1 MTRTRFLALLT
12 ALALLLA
19 IPTSVFA
26 QNAKPHVFV
35 GTATLD
41 GATAA
46 DGAAVTAWV
55 GGEQVAATTVKG
67 GEYDILVGDSVGYA
81 GETVSFKLSG
91 ADASETAAWV
101 EGGGDI
107 VNLTAATGSS
117 GAGGGAGSDG
127 EKGATGNRGLK
138 GVAGPAGPAG
148 ADGAAGPAG
157 PAGATG
163 SNGSDGSD
171 GAAGSSGSSLT
182 SSGSWSLITS
192 LTVSSFSI
200 TSSFFSSGNVT
211 SNSGP
216 DVSRSTWAS
225 SFLILFSS
233 GIVSSYG

>member
-1 MTRTRFLALLT
+1 MTKTRFLALVT

-91 ADASETAAWV
+91 ADASETATWV

-107 VNLTAATGSS
+107 VNLTAASGSS
-117 GAGGGAGSDG
+117 GAGGGAGADG
-127 EKGATGNRGLK
+127 EKGATGTRGLK
-138 GVAGPAGPAG
+138 GVAGPAGPAGPAG

-157 PAGATG
+157 ATG
-163 SNGSDGSD
+163 SAGSDGSDGSD
-171 GAAGSSGSSLT
+171 GAAGSSGST
-182 SSGSWSLITS
+182 GSAGPAGAAGAAGADGGGGVIGIIALIVAAVA
-192 LTVSSFSI
+192 LLAA
-200 TSSFFSSGNVT
+200 G
-211 SNSGP
+211 G
-216 DVSRSTWAS
+216 
-225 SFLILFSS
+225 
-233 GIVSSYG
+233 SYMMGRRA

>member
-1 MTRTRFLALLT
+1 MTKTRFLALVT

-19 IPTSVFA
+19 IPAAVFA

-91 ADASETAAWV
+91 AVASETAAWV

-107 VNLTAATGSS
+107 VNLTAASGSS
-117 GAGGGAGSDG
+117 GGGGGADG
-127 EKGATGNRGLK
+127 EQGATGNRGLK
-138 GVAGPAGPAG
+138 GVAGPAG
-148 ADGAAGPAG
+148 ADGA
-157 PAGATG
+157 
-163 SNGSDGSD
+163 D
-171 GAAGSSGSSLT
+171 GAAGSSGST
-182 SSGSWSLITS
+182 GSAGPAGAAGAAGADGGGGVIGIIALIVAAVA
-192 LTVSSFSI
+192 LLAA
-200 TSSFFSSGNVT
+200 G
-211 SNSGP
+211 G
-216 DVSRSTWAS
+216 
-225 SFLILFSS
+225 
-233 GIVSSYG
+233 SYMMGRRA

>member
-1 MTRTRFLALLT
+1 MTKTRFLALVT

-81 GETVSFKLSG
+81 GETVSFKVSG
-91 ADASETAAWV
+91 ADASETATWV

-107 VNLTAATGSS
+107 VNLTAASGSS
-117 GAGGGAGSDG
+117 GAGGGAGDDG
-127 EKGATGNRGLK
+127 EKGDTGNRGLK

-148 ADGAAGPAG
+148 PAGADGAAGPAG
-157 PAGATG
+157 ATG
-163 SNGSDGSD
+163 SAGSAGSDGSD
-171 GAAGSSGSSLT
+171 GAAGSSGSA
-182 SSGSWSLITS
+182 GSAGPAGAAGAAGADGGGGVIGIIALIVAAVA
-192 LTVSSFSI
+192 LLAA
-200 TSSFFSSGNVT
+200 G
-211 SNSGP
+211 G
-216 DVSRSTWAS
+216 
-225 SFLILFSS
+225 
-233 GIVSSYG
+233 SYMMGRRA

>member
-1 MTRTRFLALLT
+1 MTKTRFLALVT

-46 DGAAVTAWV
+46 DGPAVTAWV
-55 GGEQVAATTVKG
+55 GCEQVAATTVTG
-67 GEYDILVGDSVGYA
+67 REYDILVGDSVGYA

-91 ADASETAAWV
+91 ADASETATWV

-117 GAGGGAGSDG
+117 GSSGTGDDG
-127 EKGATGNRGLK
+127 EKGDTGNRGLT

-148 ADGAAGPAG
+148 ADGAAAPAG

-171 GAAGSSGSSLT
+171 GAAVSSGSSGSAGPAGPAGAAGAAGADGGGGVVGIIALIVAAVALLAAG
-182 SSGSWSLITS
+182 GSYMM
-192 LTVSSFSI
+192 
-200 TSSFFSSGNVT
+200 G
-211 SNSGP
+211 
-216 DVSRSTWAS
+216 RRA
-225 SFLILFSS
+225 
-233 GIVSSYG
+233 

>member
-1 MTRTRFLALLT
+1 MTKTRFLALVT

-81 GETVSFKLSG
+81 GETVSFKVSG
-91 ADASETAAWV
+91 ADASETATWV

-117 GAGGGAGSDG
+117 GSGAGSDG
-127 EKGATGNRGLK
+127 ATGATGNRGLK
-138 GVAGPAGPAG
+138 GVAGPAGAAG

-163 SNGSDGSD
+163 SAGSDGSDGSD
-171 GAAGSSGSSLT
+171 GAAGSSGST
-182 SSGSWSLITS
+182 GSAGPAGAAGAAGADGGGVIGIIALIVAAVA
-192 LTVSSFSI
+192 LLAA
-200 TSSFFSSGNVT
+200 G
-211 SNSGP
+211 G
-216 DVSRSTWAS
+216 
-225 SFLILFSS
+225 
-233 GIVSSYG
+233 SYMMGRRA

>member
-35 GTATLD
+35 GTASLD

-117 GAGGGAGSDG
+117 GAGAGADG
-127 EKGATGNRGLK
+127 EKGATGTRGLK

-148 ADGAAGPAG
+148 ADGAAGAAG

-163 SNGSDGSD
+163 SSGSDGSDGSD
-171 GAAGSSGSSLT
+171 GAAGSSGSAGPAGPAGAAGAAGADGGGGVIGIIALIVAAVALLAAG
-182 SSGSWSLITS
+182 GSYMM
-192 LTVSSFSI
+192 
-200 TSSFFSSGNVT
+200 G
-211 SNSGP
+211 
-216 DVSRSTWAS
+216 RRA
-225 SFLILFSS
+225 
-233 GIVSSYG
+233 

>member
-1 MTRTRFLALLT
+1 MTKTRFLALVT

-107 VNLTAATGSS
+107 VNLTAASGSS
-117 GAGGGAGSDG
+117 GAGAGADG
-127 EKGATGNRGLK
+127 EQGATGNRGLK
-138 GVAGPAGPAG
+138 GVAGPAGADG

-157 PAGATG
+157 PAGPAGATG
-163 SNGSDGSD
+163 SAGSAGSDGSD
-171 GAAGSSGSSLT
+171 GAAGSSGSS
-182 SSGSWSLITS
+182 GSAGPAGAAGAAGADGGGVIGIIALIVAAVA
-192 LTVSSFSI
+192 LLAA
-200 TSSFFSSGNVT
+200 G
-211 SNSGP
+211 G
-216 DVSRSTWAS
+216 
-225 SFLILFSS
+225 
-233 GIVSSYG
+233 SYMMGRRA

>member
-1 MTRTRFLALLT
+1 MTKTRFLALVT

-46 DGAAVTAWV
+46 EGAAVTAWV
-55 GGEQVAATTVKG
+55 GGEQVADTTVKG
-67 GEYDILVGDSVGYA
+67 GQYDILVSSSAGYA
-81 GETVSFKLSG
+81 GETVSFKVSG

-107 VNLTAATGSS
+107 VNLTAASGSS
-117 GAGGGAGSDG
+117 GGGAGADG

-138 GVAGPAGPAG
+138 GVAGPAG

-157 PAGATG
+157 PAGPAGATG
-163 SNGSDGSD
+163 SAGSAGSDGSD
-171 GAAGSSGSSLT
+171 GAAGSSGST
-182 SSGSWSLITS
+182 GSAGPAGAAGAAGADGGGGVIGIIALIVAAVA
-192 LTVSSFSI
+192 LLAA
-200 TSSFFSSGNVT
+200 G
-211 SNSGP
+211 G
-216 DVSRSTWAS
+216 
-225 SFLILFSS
+225 
-233 GIVSSYG
+233 SYMMGRRA

>member
-1 MTRTRFLALLT
+1 MTKTRFLALVT

-81 GETVSFKLSG
+81 GETVSFKVSG
-91 ADASETAAWV
+91 VDASETATWV

-107 VNLTAATGSS
+107 VNLTAASGSS
-117 GAGGGAGSDG
+117 GAGAGADG
-127 EKGATGNRGLK
+127 EKGATGTRGLK

-157 PAGATG
+157 ATG
-163 SNGSDGSD
+163 SAGSDGSDGSD
-171 GAAGSSGSSLT
+171 GAAGSSGSTGAAGPAGATGAAGADGGGGVIGIIALIVAAVALLAAG
-182 SSGSWSLITS
+182 GSYMM
-192 LTVSSFSI
+192 
-200 TSSFFSSGNVT
+200 G
-211 SNSGP
+211 
-216 DVSRSTWAS
+216 RRA
-225 SFLILFSS
+225 
-233 GIVSSYG
+233 